1 MEGQT
6 GTGAEQ
12 AHVKRNESVR
22 TLYDETE
29 TVIVLCLVFAINR
42 KVGLG

>member
-1 MEGQT
+1 MDGQPLVQK
-6 GTGAEQ
+6 Q

-29 TVIVLCLVFAINR
+29 TITVLCLVFAINR
-42 KVGLG
+42 KNGL